1 MNTVDFPA
9 LRVRLDDARRLDAEY
24 GDSLTNHLPMALV
37 ALVRLGASDERCGEF
52 AQRYARRLH
61 AAPPAEPWPAGE
73 AWRADLGRPR
83 AWPLYR
89 SLFRDWMFHEGPTDV
104 LEQVLPELM
113 RGVGA
118 AAFHGAIRTAY
129 ALAANHADE
138 LADALAYWACRWFP
152 IGEPPAAG
160 RQADPAPLL
169 AQLGFARALPDLPLI
184 SQRLAAAAAH
194 PRFAPVAD
202 RLHVDPDRTLPRL
215 AQCAAERYVASADF
229 TVLHLVTSAHAMQ
242 VLLPWLD
249 EPDRPQALAHYARAF
264 LAGWATVP
272 APDAPLPPLMV
283 LPWPEIVARA
293 IESDDDHVIKLVDTC
308 RELERAW
315 GGAVWHAAAA
325 RALG

>member
-1 MNTVDFPA
+1 MNTVDTPD
-9 LRVRLDDARRLDAEY
+9 LRQRIDDARRYDAEY
-24 GDSLTNHLPMALV
+24 GASLTNHLPMALT
-37 ALVRLGASDERCGEF
+37 ALTRLGADGERCAAF
-52 AQRYARRLH
+52 AQHYAQRLH
-61 AAPPAEPWPAGE
+61 AAPPAEPWPTGD

-83 AWPLYR
+83 AWPQYR

-152 IGEPPAAG
+152 IGDPPPSG
-160 RQADPAPLL
+160 SQADPAPLL
-169 AQLGFARALPDLPLI
+169 AQLDFASSLPAAPLI

-202 RLHVDPDRTLPRL
+202 RLHVDAGRTLPRL
-215 AQCAAERYVASADF
+215 AHCAAERYVASADF

-249 EPDRPQALAHYARAF
+249 EPDRALAVAHYARAF

-272 APDAPLPPLMV
+272 ATAAPLPPLTL

-293 IESDDDHVIKLVDTC
+293 AESDDDHLIKLVDTC